1 MERFAAEVVE
11 PLKVYGAFVKMKADD
26 LKVTLIERNR
36 EAKPLTQEEHVSE
49 TLITDVQHIISQAET
64 KLQRVS
70 MDPPWTTCILEE
82 IFDNFGKQKIKDIKI
97 VFSECIITKMLFLGK
112 ALKVYTAAYQNIQKI
127 AEEDLEVFQNS
138 LYPPDHSS
146 SLDFFF
152 QFRYC

>member
-1 MERFAAEVVE
+1 MHFIISDSFNLITQNNKQTKKFAAEVVE
-11 PLKVYGAFVKMKADD
+11 PLKVY
-26 LKVTLIERNR
+26 VTLIERNR
-36 EAKPLTQEEHVSE
+36 EAKQ
-49 TLITDVQHIISQAET
+49 SQ
-64 KLQRVS
+64 
-70 MDPPWTTCILEE
+70 IE

-127 AEEDLEVFQNS
+127 DEEDLEVFQNS

-152 QFRYC
+152 FSLNIEENKDLDITEEENQFSSINITFQFSS